1 MVGIAGYIGGVAV
14 LDFAGSSRE
23 AIPDGFAF
31 AIVFPSA
38 FDLVGGS

>member
-1 MVGIAGYIGGVAV
+1 VIRIAGDVPGIAILNFSGRVH
-14 LDFAGSSRE
+14 E